1 MHAQLAREDRKR
13 TPEVIH
19 RQPSPR
25 VMVNQQY
32 TPPMENDIFQNF
44 DERDGSR
51 TPPLT
56 FSHHYPPPE
65 EMGYQYQPSYSYPVV
80 STSSDHYG
88 YLEPVPVTLPS
99 MMHFQDIMVK
109 REDEHTMS
117 PYNMSYQ
124 PLPAIDIQ
132 ASHRYDDSNP
142 HVSRAWT
149 KHW

>member
-13 TPEVIH
+13 SPDVIH

-25 VMVNQQY
+25 VMASQQY
-32 TPPMENDIFQNF
+32 TPPLENEMFQSF
-44 DERDGSR
+44 EERDGSR

-65 EMGYQYQPSYSYPVV
+65 DMGYQYQPSYSYPV
-80 STSSDHYG
+80 STAGDHYG

-109 REDEHTMS
+109 REDEYTMS